1 MCVVDVVITSPTF
14 FLPTYVV
21 VVDDGGDSLIEKV
34 ATVFGDDDSEIEEFD
49 FDSFK
54 DSLDMLVNKRDLI
67 SSMII

>member
-1 MCVVDVVITSPTF
+1 VCVVDVVITSPTF